1 MINDT
6 YELVYFALERSNRQ
20 MKSREV
26 AFVLLAF
33 LAETA
38 DHRVEPFSSE
48 KLLGEDVINHHF
60 GLGWRLTFDRRK
72 MREET
77 AEKLEINAYTALI
90 NGRLASFILR
100 NKTPLIPL
108 PEADDWGYVAE
119 AKWHVK
125 SIATTAVV
133 FTAMMLGLYVWARF
147 YAG

>member
-48 KLLGEDVINHHF
+48 KLLGEDVIGRPRRNP
-60 GLGWRLTFDRRK
+60 GDDR
-72 MREET
+72 
-77 AEKLEINAYTALI
+77 
-90 NGRLASFILR
+90 
-100 NKTPLIPL
+100 
-108 PEADDWGYVAE
+108 
-119 AKWHVK
+119 
-125 SIATTAVV
+125 
-133 FTAMMLGLYVWARF
+133 AR
-147 YAG
+147 YA